1 MIKKTALIVLLITC
15 ALFAQASAQSVAE
28 TEKQAAIRELVVI
41 MNSSFKASDMINMM
55 EAQSDEAV
63 NRFFKAALAE
73 NKELTDE
80 QKKEFEVLLYD
91 ELIEIPKRYQEKIL
105 KRIDIDALTDQ
116 MIISLYDKH
125 FTLSEVKD
133 LLIFYRSAT
142 GQKILKTT
150 PLLMEEMLRDMTEKL
165 IPQVMEITK
174 EYEADMKREVE
185 LKVKKQVAKVKQK

>member
-1 MIKKTALIVLLITC
+1 MIGCRGKHTVPTKTYAKNWIKLLHKSVHYIGLLLLRCLI
-15 ALFAQASAQSVAE
+15 A
-28 TEKQAAIRELVVI
+28 
-41 MNSSFKASDMINMM
+41 
-55 EAQSDEAV
+55 
-63 NRFFKAALAE
+63 
-73 NKELTDE
+73 
-80 QKKEFEVLLYD
+80 
-91 ELIEIPKRYQEKIL
+91 IPKCYQEKIL

-165 IPQVMEITK
+165 IPQVMKSPKNSKLI
-174 EYEADMKREVE
+174 
-185 LKVKKQVAKVKQK
+185 